1 MSDIPD
7 HKQANPNRVESAT
20 DDDLPD
26 VPSGSNWRTTDQ
38 DEINRRRVRAAQ
50 EPMRFSNLTPVH
62 PVFSNFSVV
71 SASGQTYQVEL
82 RSLTSLVSACTCV
95 DFRVNGLGTCKHVEG
110 LLRWLREESL
120 TLDQA
125 EEWGSTRIDLV
136 PDTATGRLMV
146 ERNLNLLPPTLRG
159 FFDITGL
166 ALPECGEQ
174 EILDAFE
181 RNGRS
186 ALRVSQEVAAWRVQR
201 QRNEERI
208 RRRRDYEQQVRSG
221 RYPTQETKL
230 PLLPYQREGMLH
242 LAFTERALLADEM
255 GLGKTAQ
262 AVAAAAL
269 LHRLGHVQ
277 RVLVVAPASVKTE
290 WEEQIRLFSDLSY
303 LPVFGDR
310 SARKAAY
317 EQPAFFMLTNYEQVV
332 RDVALINTVLKPDC
346 VILDE
351 AQRVK
356 NWNTKIAQSVKKIR
370 SRYAFVLTGT
380 PLENRIDDIYSL
392 MSMLDPQVLGP
403 LFRFNRDFY
412 VLDENGRPVGYKNL
426 QLLRE
431 RIQPFLLRRRKVD
444 VEKELPDRTDR
455 TVFVAMDPE
464 QRARYTVHEE
474 RVARLLAQSR
484 TRTLSKAESDRLQRE
499 LSMMRML
506 CDTPYILDET
516 CRICPKLNEIQNLLE
531 SALSTPGVKVLV
543 FSEWERMLQ
552 LVRTRCTQMGVET
565 AWHTGSVPQK
575 NRRQEI
581 QRFKNEADCR
591 VFLSTDI
598 GGQGLNLQQASVVI
612 NCDLPWNPARLE
624 QRIARAWRKHQMR
637 SVTVVNLVT
646 EDSIEARMVETLAR
660 KRLLTGGVLDG
671 DAALDEQLIGTG
683 RQGFLRRLELLVP
696 VPARPV
702 RVAAMP
708 STEALR
714 AVDPELGFAA
724 MLVER
729 LGDALWLCERVS
741 PVSQPRPVLWAVAEG
756 DLRAVTA
763 YAERVRADWFGN
775 VDARHVPVVEV
786 AGRAAYEALKRLLTH
801 GVLTH
806 ADGERRT
813 LFSRAGGLAQPRLEL
828 GSDKAQVQVLRREAL
843 LAYRRARQLIAALA
857 FDAAREPLEQ
867 AVLLLAQAF
876 ALHRGLDKPESVR
889 QALADDY
896 DALWGDTRPVLDEL
910 LDEHGSPV
918 AVSRALM
925 PKFGE

>member
-1 MSDIPD
+1 MSNIPNQERP
-7 HKQANPNRVESAT
+7 KSVA
-20 DDDLPD
+20 DDNLPS

-82 RSLTSLVSACTCV
+82 RSLTPLVSACTCV

-242 LAFTERALLADEM
+242 LAFIERALLADEM

-484 TRTLSKAESDRLQRE
+484 TRTLSKAEADRLRRE

-506 CDTPYILDET
+506 CDTPYILDES
-516 CRICPKLNEIQNLLE
+516 CRICPKLNEIQDLLE

-741 PVSQPRPVLWAVAEG
+741 PVSQPRPVLWVVAEG

-806 ADGERRT
+806 AGGERRT

-828 GSDKAQVQVLRREAL
+828 GSDKAQAQVLRREAL

-876 ALHRGLDKPESVR
+876 ALHRGLDKPESVC

-910 LDEHGSPV
+910 LEESGSPV

>member
-1 MSDIPD
+1 MSNIPNQERPKSVAD
-7 HKQANPNRVESAT
+7 EN
-20 DDDLPD
+20 LPD

-50 EPMRFSNLTPVH
+50 EPMRFSNLTPAH
-62 PVFSNFSVV
+62 PVFSNFSVA

-82 RSLTSLVSACTCV
+82 RSLTPLVSACTCV

-110 LLRWLREESL
+110 VLRWLREESL
-120 TLDQA
+120 ALDQA

-166 ALPECGEQ
+166 ALPEYGEQ
-174 EILDAFE
+174 EILDAFQ

-186 ALRVSQEVAAWRVQR
+186 ALRISQEVAAWRAQR

-310 SARKAAY
+310 SARKEAY

-332 RDVALINTVLKPDC
+332 RDIELINTVLKPDC

-356 NWNTKIAQSVKKIR
+356 NWNTKTAQSVKKIR

-484 TRTLSKAESDRLQRE
+484 TRTLSKAEADRLQRE

-516 CRICPKLNEIQNLLE
+516 CRICPKLNEIQDLLE

-575 NRRQEI
+575 NRRREI

-624 QRIARAWRKHQMR
+624 QRISRAWRKHQMR

-646 EDSIEARMVETLAR
+646 GDSIEARMIETLAR
-660 KRLLTGGVLDG
+660 KRLLTDGVLGG

-683 RQGFLRRLELLVP
+683 RQGFLRRLASLVP
-696 VPARPV
+696 VPTRSV
-702 RVAAMP
+702 RVAAVP

-729 LGDALWLCERVS
+729 LGDALWLCERVR
-741 PVSQPRPVLWAVAEG
+741 PVSQPRPVLWVVAEG

-775 VDARHVPVVEV
+775 VDAHHVPVVEV

-801 GVLTH
+801 GVLEH
-806 ADGERRT
+806 AGGERRT

-828 GSDKAQVQVLRREAL
+828 GSDKAQAQVLRREAL

-876 ALHRGLDKPESVR
+876 ALHHGLDQPESVR

-896 DALWGDTRPVLDEL
+896 DAFWGDTRPVLDEL

>member
-1 MSDIPD
+1 MSNIPNQERPKSVAD
-7 HKQANPNRVESAT
+7 EN
-20 DDDLPD
+20 LPD

-50 EPMRFSNLTPVH
+50 EPMRFSNLTPAH
-62 PVFSNFSVV
+62 PVFSNFSVA

-82 RSLTSLVSACTCV
+82 RSLTPLVSACTCV

-110 LLRWLREESL
+110 VLRWLREESL
-120 TLDQA
+120 ALVQA

-166 ALPECGEQ
+166 ALPEYGEQ
-174 EILDAFE
+174 EVLDVFQ

-186 ALRVSQEVAAWRVQR
+186 ALRISQEVAAWRAQR

-310 SARKAAY
+310 SARKEAY

-332 RDVALINTVLKPDC
+332 RDIELINTVLKPDC

-356 NWNTKIAQSVKKIR
+356 NWNTKTAQSVKKIR

-426 QLLRE
+426 QRVRA
-431 RIQPFLLRRRKVD
+431 RIPPFLVRRRKVD

-484 TRTLSKAESDRLQRE
+484 TRTLSKAEADRLQRE

-516 CRICPKLNEIQNLLE
+516 CRICPKLNEIQDLLE

-575 NRRQEI
+575 NRRREI
-581 QRFKNEADCR
+581 QRFKNDADCR

-624 QRIARAWRKHQMR
+624 QRISRAWRKHQMR

-646 EDSIEARMVETLAR
+646 GDSIEARMIETLAR
-660 KRLLTGGVLDG
+660 KRLLTDGVLGG

-683 RQGFLRRLELLVP
+683 RQGFLRRLASLVP
-696 VPARPV
+696 VPTRSV
-702 RVAAMP
+702 RVATMP
-708 STEALR
+708 SSEALR

-729 LGDALWLCERVS
+729 ETRFGFVS
-741 PVSQPRPVLWAVAEG
+741 AS
-756 DLRAVTA
+756 
-763 YAERVRADWFGN
+763 VR
-775 VDARHVPVVEV
+775 
-786 AGRAAYEALKRLLTH
+786 
-801 GVLTH
+801 
-806 ADGERRT
+806 RR
-813 LFSRAGGLAQPRLEL
+813 SRAPCCGSLRKAICAQSRPTSNGCAQT
-828 GSDKAQVQVLRREAL
+828 GSAMWMRTTCRWW
-843 LAYRRARQLIAALA
+843 RWP
-857 FDAAREPLEQ
+857 DAPPTKRSS
-867 AVLLLAQAF
+867 
-876 ALHRGLDKPESVR
+876 GC
-889 QALADDY
+889 
-896 DALWGDTRPVLDEL
+896 
-910 LDEHGSPV
+910 
-918 AVSRALM
+918 
-925 PKFGE
+925 

>member
-1 MSDIPD
+1 MSNIPNHERPKSVAD
-7 HKQANPNRVESAT
+7 EN
-20 DDDLPD
+20 LPS

-50 EPMRFSNLTPVH
+50 EPMRFSNLTPAH

-82 RSLTSLVSACTCV
+82 RSLTPLVSACTCV

-516 CRICPKLNEIQNLLE
+516 CRICPKLNEIQDLLE

-741 PVSQPRPVLWAVAEG
+741 PVSQPRPVLWVVAEG

-801 GVLTH
+801 GVLAH

-828 GSDKAQVQVLRREAL
+828 GSDKAQAQVLRREAL
-843 LAYRRARQLIAALA
+843 LTYRRARQLIASLA

-876 ALHRGLDKPESVR
+876 ALHRGLDKPESMR

-910 LDEHGSPV
+910 LEESGSPV